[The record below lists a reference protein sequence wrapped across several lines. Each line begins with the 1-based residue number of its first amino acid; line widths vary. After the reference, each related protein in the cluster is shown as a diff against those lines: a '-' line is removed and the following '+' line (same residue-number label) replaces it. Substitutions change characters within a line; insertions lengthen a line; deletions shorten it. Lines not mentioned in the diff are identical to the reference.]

1 MSLYDRNHLTSE
13 YDASYDAPLEQGRV
27 SKLIKETYALL
38 TASMVAAAAGAYVAM
53 STGVAMGL
61 NPLLYFILMI
71 GLIFA
76 MQFAVNRGA
85 NSLAL
90 ILLFAFTFIT
100 GLTLGKVLSLYIGA
114 GMGGVVTQAFV
125 ATAVAFGAL
134 TVYAMNSKVNV
145 DGWGKPLFI
154 SLITVIII
162 GFLNYFFFKSSLVSL
177 GISGFSALLF
187 SFYIIYD
194 TKNIINGVYTS
205 PIMAA
210 VGMYLNIYNLF
221 MSLLNILG
229 FANRD

>member
-90 ILLFAFTFIT
+90 VLLFAFTFIT

-125 ATAVAFGAL
+125 ATAVTFGAL

-145 DGWGKPLFI
+145 DSWGKPLFI
-154 SLITVIII
+154 SLIAVIII

-177 GISGFSALLF
+177 GTSCFSALLF
-187 SFYIIYD
+187 SSYIIYD

>member
-1 MSLYDRNHLTSE
+1 MNQYDRKDLAE
-13 YDASYDAPLEQGRV
+13 QYDASYDAPLQSGRV
-27 SKLIKETYALL
+27 SKLIKDTYALL

-53 STGVAMGL
+53 SMGVALGL
-61 NPLLYFILMI
+61 HPILYFALMI

-76 MQFAVNRGA
+76 MQFAVNREQNG
-85 NSLAL
+85 LAL
-90 ILLFAFTFIT
+90 VLLFAFTFIT
-100 GLTLGKVLSLYIGA
+100 GLTLGQILMLYIGA

-125 ATAVAFGAL
+125 ATAVTFGAL
-134 TVYAMNSKVNV
+134 TVYAMNSNINV
-145 DGWGKPLFI
+145 HSWGKPLFI
-154 SLITVIII
+154 SLIAVIII
-162 GFLNYFFFKSSLVSL
+162 GLLNILIFKSSILSIA
-177 GISGFSALLF
+177 ISGFSALLF

-229 FANRD
+229 FASRD